1 MKAFRN
7 EGIMKAYALEYSK
20 RDVTDMNDGGEWR
33 TRMPTVSES
42 NMLYK
47 LFYGAMLG
55 MNWGEENRSDSKR
68 RDAIINAFEFEANL
82 LLPKLNNYN
91 TVYCRLKE
99 YEREWEEQK

>member
-1 MKAFRN
+1 MKAFRS

-20 RDVTDMNDGGEWR
+20 RDVTDMNDGGVWQ
-33 TRMPTVSES
+33 TRKPTKSES
-42 NMLYK
+42 DLLYK

-55 MNWGEENRSDSKR
+55 MNWGEQNRGDSGR